1 MTGRGLRSVGD
12 VDWATWEPNIRAT
25 LLFVIRDDQ
34 MLLIH
39 KKRGIGAGKIN
50 GPGGK
55 IDPGETAME
64 CAVRETQEELHVT
77 ATGVAEAGRL
87 WFDFVDGTKIHCI
100 VFRADDF
107 DGEPTE
113 TDEAVPLWFSVDDV
127 PFDRM
132 WQDDELWFPSLL
144 NRVPFE
150 LKATFDDDQL
160 LDAQLSVG

>member
-1 MTGRGLRSVGD
+1 MTRSVAD

-25 LLFVIRDDQ
+25 LLFVIRDGRV
-34 MLLIH
+34 LLIH

-55 IDPGETAME
+55 IDPGETAIE
-64 CAVRETQEELHVT
+64 CAVRETREELHIT
-77 ATGVAEAGRL
+77 ATGVIEAGRL

-107 DGEPTE
+107 DGDPTE
-113 TDEAVPLWFSVDDV
+113 TDEAIPMWFPVDEI

-144 NRVPFE
+144 DRRPFE
-150 LKATFDDDQL
+150 LRATFDDDRL
-160 LDAQLSVG
+160 LDAELG

>member
-1 MTGRGLRSVGD
+1 MTRSVAD

-25 LLFVIRDDQ
+25 LLFVIRDGRV
-34 MLLIH
+34 LLIH

-55 IDPGETAME
+55 IDPGETAIE
-64 CAVRETQEELHVT
+64 CAVRETREELHIT
-77 ATGVAEAGRL
+77 ATGVVEAGRL

-100 VFRADDF
+100 VFRF
-107 DGEPTE
+107 FFNDGETTE
-113 TDEAVPLWFSVDDV
+113 TDEAVPMWFAVDEI

-144 NRVPFE
+144 DRRPFE
-150 LKATFDDDQL
+150 LRATFDDDRL
-160 LDAQLSVG
+160 LDAELG